1 MLQTVREFVMNL
13 PWSIT
18 VLFCL
23 TLGLAPFV
31 PIPHIWEKL
40 KMLYGGTL
48 IRPIDWFDFLMHGA
62 PWLLLI
68 LKIIFTF
75 TGNKLSHDR

>member
-1 MLQTVREFVMNL
+1 MLQTLREFVMNL

-18 VLFCL
+18 TLFCL

-31 PIPHIWEKL
+31 SVPHLWEKL
-40 KMLYGGTL
+40 KMLYSGTL

-68 LKIIFTF
+68 LKIIFTVAE
-75 TGNKLSHDR
+75 NKVRLDR

>member
-1 MLQTVREFVMNL
+1 MLQTMREFVMNL

-18 VLFCL
+18 ILFCL

-31 PIPHIWEKL
+31 PVPHIWEKL
-40 KMLYGGTL
+40 KMLYSGTL

-68 LKIIFTF
+68 LKIAFTV
-75 TGNKLSHDR
+75 TENKGSLDR

>member
-1 MLQTVREFVMNL
+1 MNL

-18 VLFCL
+18 ILFCL

-31 PIPHIWEKL
+31 PVPHIWEKL
-40 KMLYGGTL
+40 KMLYSGTL
-48 IRPIDWFDFLMHGA
+48 IRPIDWFDFLMHDA

-68 LKIIFTF
+68 LKIAYTV
-75 TGNKLSHDR
+75 TENKGSLDR

>member
-1 MLQTVREFVMNL
+1 MLQTVWEFVMNL

-18 VLFCL
+18 ILFCL

-31 PIPHIWEKL
+31 PVPHLWEKL
-40 KMLYGGTL
+40 KMLYSGTL

-75 TGNKLSHDR
+75 AENKVSLDR

>member
-1 MLQTVREFVMNL
+1 MNL

-18 VLFCL
+18 ILFCL
-23 TLGLAPFV
+23 TLGQALFV
-31 PIPHIWEKL
+31 PVPHLWEKL
-40 KMLYGGTL
+40 KMLYSGTL

-75 TGNKLSHDR
+75 AENKVSLDR

>member
-1 MLQTVREFVMNL
+1 MNL

-18 VLFCL
+18 TLFCL

-31 PIPHIWEKL
+31 PVPHLWEKL
-40 KMLYGGTL
+40 RMLYSGTL

-75 TGNKLSHDR
+75 AENKVSLDR